1 MLRDMTKSDWQALLR
16 IPADRIPTAVILRGT
31 RDLKGQYARMR
42 TLFSDVLDIRD
53 ANVVVDDVLIG
64 TLDGVSVAY
73 ASVYGAPMASEVT
86 HVFGVLGTRLA
97 LQIGCCGALS
107 ETLATGDVLAPST
120 AYCGE
125 GASQYYKLDGKE
137 VAASFAPSEI
147 AELGGR
153 QSDAIRCG
161 RLYTTSA
168 LFAESRQDVDRWRT
182 QGFLAVDM
190 ETAAT
195 FAVAEHFGMERAALL
210 YVYDCPIHGEHILLN
225 DREKSERRHRGG
237 ERVIALAL
245 ETVKKH
251 ARRATRRVRPTA

>member
-1 MLRDMTKSDWQALLR
+1 MLRDLTKSDWQELLK
-16 IPADRIPTAVILRGT
+16 IPDDRIPMALILRGT
-31 RDLKGQYARMR
+31 RDLKGQYTHMR
-42 TLFSDVLDIRD
+42 TLFSDVLDIGD
-53 ANVVVDDVLIG
+53 SNVVVDDVFIG
-64 TLDGVSVAY
+64 NLDGASVAY

-86 HVFGVLGTRLA
+86 HIFGVLGTRLA

-107 ETLATGDVLAPST
+107 ETLAPGDIFAPST

-125 GASQYYKLDGKE
+125 GASQYYKLDGKD
-137 VAASFAPSEI
+137 VAASFGPSEI
-147 AELGGR
+147 AELR
-153 QSDAIRCG
+153 SRESISIRCG

-168 LFAESRQDVDRWRT
+168 LFAESHQDIAQWRT

-210 YVYDCPIHGEHILLN
+210 YVYDCPIQGEHILLN
-225 DREKSERRHRGG
+225 DSAKNERRRLGS

-245 ETVKKH
+245 ETAKQH
-251 ARRATRRVRPTA
+251 ARGAKQRIQPTA